1 MLNATFNPNPA
12 QKKTIQTLPA
22 ELQKQGERVTKV
34 SSEQLPALLKALK
47 DAGIEVKTGTR

>member
-22 ELQKQGERVTKV
+22 EIQKQGERVKKV
-34 SSEQLPALLKALK
+34 STDQLPALIKALK
-47 DAGIEVKTGTR
+47 DAGVDVKTP